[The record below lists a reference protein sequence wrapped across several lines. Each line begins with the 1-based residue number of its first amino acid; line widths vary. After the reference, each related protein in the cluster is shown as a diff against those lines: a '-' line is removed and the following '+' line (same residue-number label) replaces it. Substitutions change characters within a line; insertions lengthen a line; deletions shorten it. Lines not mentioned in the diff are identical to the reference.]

1 MTKEQLEKMQRENSS
16 HSGPPKKGQGK
27 NYPFESLK
35 VMHYFFVPNENR
47 SNLANKAVTMGK
59 GLNRK
64 FAVYATVHKNIPGF
78 RVIRLA

>member
-1 MTKEQLEKMQRENSS
+1 
-16 HSGPPKKGQGK
+16 
-27 NYPFESLK
+27 
-35 VMHYFFVPNENR
+35 MHYFFVPNENR